1 MSIWRKLYAGMIYF
15 FLYLPLAVMVIYSFN
30 SSKYSM
36 NWKGFTLNWYVQL
49 AGNSRLMETALNSIV
64 LATVSATLATLIGT
78 VAAVAISRYRFPGR
92 KLMKGSLYVLMMAP
106 DIVMG
111 ISLLILYVTLS
122 VPLGFW
128 TLLLSHITFCI
139 PFVVVTVRTRL
150 KELDPN
156 LVEVAQDLGAGE
168 YEIFRYIFVPLAWPA
183 IISGWL
189 LSFTLSMDD
198 VIVSFFT
205 TGPTFEILPL
215 RIYSMVRLGVKP
227 EVNAL
232 CAVMIVATFMVV
244 AASQLLMRKKR

>member
-1 MSIWRKLYAGMIYF
+1 MNSWRKLYASMIYF
-15 FLYLPLAVMVIYSFN
+15 FLYLPLAVMVVYSFN
-30 SSKYSM
+30 ASKYSM
-36 NWKGFTLNWYVQL
+36 NWKGFTFDWYVQL
-49 AGNSRLMETALNSIV
+49 IGNSRLMETALNSV
-64 LATVSATLATLIGT
+64 MLATVSATLATIVGT

-92 KLMKGSLYVLMMAP
+92 KFMKGSLYVLMMAP

-111 ISLLILYVTLS
+111 ISLLILYVTIS

-139 PFVVVTVRTRL
+139 PFVVITVRTRL

-168 YEIFRYIFVPLAWPA
+168 YDIFRYIFVPLAWPA

-232 CAVMIVATFMVV
+232 CAVMIVATFLVV
-244 AASQLLMRKKR
+244 AVSQFFMRRKR

>member
-1 MSIWRKLYAGMIYF
+1 MKTLRNLYAFMVYV
-15 FLYLPLAVMVIYSFN
+15 FLYLPLAVMVGYSFN

-36 NWKGFTLNWYVQL
+36 NWKGFTFDWYYQL
-49 AGNSRLMETALNSIV
+49 AANSRLMETAMNSLL
-64 LATVSATLATLIGT
+64 LATVAATVATVLGT
-78 VAAVAISRYRFPGR
+78 VAAVIITKYRFGGR
-92 KLMKGSLYVLMMAP
+92 KLMKGFLFVVMMAP

-111 ISLLILYVTLS
+111 ISLLILFVALS

-128 TLLLSHITFCI
+128 TLLLAHVTFSV
-139 PFVVVTVRTRL
+139 PFVVITVSARL
-150 KELDPN
+150 KGLDPH
-156 LVEVAQDLGAGE
+156 LLEVAKDLGAGD
-168 YEIFRYIFVPLAWPA
+168 YETFKHIIVPLAWPSVL
-183 IISGWL
+183 SGWL

-232 CAVMIVATFMVV
+232 CAVMIVLTLLIVGV
-244 AASQLLMRKKR
+244 SQLLIKEKK

>member
-1 MSIWRKLYAGMIYF
+1 MIYF

-49 AGNSRLMETALNSIV
+49 AGNSRLMETALNSVV

-92 KLMKGSLYVLMMAP
+92 KLMKGALYVLMMAP

>member
-1 MSIWRKLYAGMIYF
+1 MNIWRRCYASLIYF
-15 FLYLPLAVMVIYSFN
+15 FLYLPLAVMVVYSFN

-36 NWKGFTLNWYVQL
+36 NWKGFTLDWYTQL
-49 AGNSRLMETALNSIV
+49 AGNARLVETALNSLL
-64 LATVSATLATLIGT
+64 LATVSATVATLIGT

-111 ISLLILYVTLS
+111 ISLLILYVTMS

-168 YEIFRYIFVPLAWPA
+168 YEIFRHIFVPLAWPA
-183 IISGWL
+183 ILSGWL

-232 CAVMIVATFMVV
+232 CAVMIVVTFVVV

>member
-1 MSIWRKLYAGMIYF
+1 MIYF

>member
-1 MSIWRKLYAGMIYF
+1 MKKLNRIYAFMVFF
-15 FLYLPLAVMVIYSFN
+15 FLYLPLAVMVVYSFN

-36 NWKGFTLNWYVQL
+36 NWKGFTFDWYFRL
-49 AGNSRLMETALNSIV
+49 SGNDRLVETALNSLM
-64 LATVSATLATLIGT
+64 LASVSATVATLIGT
-78 VAAVAISRYRFPGR
+78 VAAVLITKYRFPGR
-92 KLMKGSLYVLMMAP
+92 KVMQGALYVVMMAP

-111 ISLLILYVTLS
+111 ISLLILFVALS

-128 TLLLSHITFCI
+128 TLLLAHVTFSV
-139 PFVVVTVRTRL
+139 PFVVVTVAARL
-150 KELDPN
+150 KGLDPH
-156 LVEVAQDLGAGE
+156 LIEVAKDLGAGD
-168 YEIFRYIFVPLAWPA
+168 YETFRHIIVPLAWPSVL
-183 IISGWL
+183 SGWL

-232 CAVMIVATFMVV
+232 CAVMIVVTLVLV
-244 AASQLLMRKKR
+244 SISQLLIKEKK